1 VKSDLVIDNSALI
14 EFFTAVRP
22 DRALRQRILTSTPI
36 APELLDAEALHSLR
50 RMSRNGEI
58 RSDHAEQTLVEI
70 LSAPILR
77 TAHRPLAG
85 RAWQLRHAIT
95 AYDALYVALAERL
108 NIPLV
113 TCDAKLARS
122 NGHNAKIELYPAQ

>member
-1 VKSDLVIDNSALI
+1 MKSDLVIDNSALI
-14 EFFTAVRP
+14 EFFTAARP
-22 DRALRQRILTSTPI
+22 DRALRQRILTSTPS
-36 APELLDAEALHSLR
+36 APELLDAEALHTLR
-50 RMSRNGEI
+50 RMSRNGDI
-58 RSDHAEQTLVEI
+58 SSHHAEQTLIEI

-77 TAHRPLAG
+77 TGHRPLAA

-108 NIPLV
+108 DIPLV

-122 NGHNAKIELYPAQ
+122 NGHNAKIELYPAR

>member
-1 VKSDLVIDNSALI
+1 MKSDLVIDNSALI

-36 APELLDAEALHSLR
+36 APELLDAEAL
-50 RMSRNGEI
+50 
-58 RSDHAEQTLVEI
+58 VEI

-77 TAHRPLAG
+77 TGHRPLAG

-108 NIPLV
+108 DIPLV